1 MANLAIKG
9 HQTRGNEIIEIFEAL
24 GGVNTDNNE
33 GDWEIMYYLLEDM
46 PIMVHS
52 KRVVS
57 TYKSIEIHSGFAL
70 KNQKEKYA
78 FFTLEEFLEKFPYK
92 IGDKVTLCRD
102 KSIWEISGFKWDSE
116 VNIIKYIIKR
126 ESDCVSGWHTT
137 DELQPYKEENYD
149 LH

>member
-1 MANLAIKG
+1 MADLAIHG
-9 HQTRGNEIIEIFEAL
+9 HPTEGNKIIEIFEAL
-24 GGVNTDNNE
+24 GGVNAYDYE
-33 GDWEIMYYLLEDM
+33 GDWEIMYYLLEDI
-46 PIMVHS
+46 PIIVHS
-52 KRVVS
+52 RRVS
-57 TYKSIEIHSGFAL
+57 TYKSIEVHTETAL
-70 KNQKEKYA
+70 KNLKENYA

-126 ESDCVSGWHTT
+126 EGDCVSGWHTT
-137 DELQPYKEENYD
+137 DELQQYKEENYD